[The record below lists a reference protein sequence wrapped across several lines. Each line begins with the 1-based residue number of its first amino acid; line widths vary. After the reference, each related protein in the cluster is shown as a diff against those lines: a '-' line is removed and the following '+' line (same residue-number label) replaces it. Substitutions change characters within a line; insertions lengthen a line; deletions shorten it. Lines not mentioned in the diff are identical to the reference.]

1 MAAVQM
7 KLMSAVLLKHKL
19 LSPCLRLAS
28 TASSTFKYEDLEISL
43 NATPQA
49 KPDNDKLVF
58 GHHFSDHMLTV
69 DWVAG
74 RGWTRPYIHP
84 VQDLRLH
91 PGAKVLHYAVELF
104 EGMKA
109 YRCADGKV
117 RIFRPLENMKRMRS
131 SAERSSLPDFDGG
144 ELVKCI
150 KKLISID
157 SEWVPQSN
165 KCSLY
170 IRPTFIGTEPTL
182 GVTTSS
188 QAKLYVLTGP
198 VGPYY
203 PTGFKPVTLLAD
215 PQYVRAWP
223 GGCGMYKM
231 GANYAPTIQIQKVA
245 AGQGCQQVLWLF
257 GDDHQ
262 LTEVGTMNLFV
273 YWINEQGEEELLT
286 PPLNGLILP
295 GVTRKSL
302 LELAREWKE
311 FKVSEKEINMKQLV
325 KALNENRVK
334 EIFGAGTAC
343 VVCPVEKILYKGQEL
358 NIPTMVDAKLTNR
371 FFSQLTDIQYGHIP
385 HAWMEPVEEDGESVA
400 HVEASHA

>member
-1 MAAVQM
+1 MAAIHA
-7 KLMSAVLLKHKL
+7 KAASAAFLRLKL
-19 LSPCLRLAS
+19 LSPCLRFAS

-43 NATPQA
+43 NATPGD

-74 RGWTRPYIHP
+74 RGWGKPLIHP
-84 VQDLRLH
+84 VEDLRLH
-91 PGAKVLHYAVELF
+91 PGAKVLHYSIELF

-109 YRCADGKV
+109 YRCVDGKI
-117 RIFRPLENMKRMRS
+117 RMFRPAENMKRMLS
-131 SAERSSLPDFDGG
+131 SAQRSSLPDFDGG
-144 ELVKCI
+144 ELMKCI
-150 KKLISID
+150 KKLINID
-157 SEWVPQSN
+157 SDWVPNSD

-170 IRPTFIGTEPTL
+170 VRPTMIGTEPTL
-182 GVTTSS
+182 GVTSS
-188 QAKLYVLTGP
+188 NQAKLYVLTGP

-223 GGCGMYKM
+223 GGCGTFKM
-231 GANYAPTIQIQKVA
+231 GANYAPTIQIQKIA
-245 AGQGCQQVLWLF
+245 MEMGCQQVLWLF

-273 YWINEQGEEELLT
+273 YWINENGEEELLT

-295 GVTRKSL
+295 GVTRNSL
-302 LELAREWKE
+302 LDLAREWND
-311 FKVSEKEINMKQLV
+311 FNIVEKSITMKQLI

-334 EIFGAGTAC
+334 EMFGAGTAC
-343 VVCPVEKILYKGQEL
+343 VVCPVEKVHYQGQVL
-358 NIPTMVDAKLTNR
+358 NIPTMVEAKLTNR
-371 FFSQLTDIQYGHIP
+371 FYNQITDIHFGRIP
-385 HAWMEPVEEDGESVA
+385 HAWMETVEEEGEMLA
-400 HVEASHA
+400 NKEASRA

>member
-198 VGPYY
+198 
-203 PTGFKPVTLLAD
+203 
-215 PQYVRAWP
+215 
-223 GGCGMYKM
+223 
-231 GANYAPTIQIQKVA
+231 
-245 AGQGCQQVLWLF
+245 
-257 GDDHQ
+257 